1 MGILPHWFKRKLGI
15 AYGLTATGSSLGG
28 VTFPI
33 AVRNLIDEV
42 GYVKHACGALLCLAY
57 RGCIRFKWTMRIM
70 GFILLFLLGICN
82 AVGTPR
88 FSSKITVF

>member
-42 GYVKHACGALLCLAY
+42 GYVEHVSEAL
-57 RGCIRFKWTMRIM
+57 
-70 GFILLFLLGICN
+70 
-82 AVGTPR
+82 
-88 FSSKITVF
+88 

>member
-42 GYVKHACGALLCLAY
+42 GCAKAYVEALSCLSHHNV
-57 RGCIRFKWTMRIM
+57 IRFKWTMRIM

-82 AVGTPR
+82 AVGSPR
-88 FSSKITVF
+88 RTSTR